1 MKAVDINGI
10 HLNEKMIEQLKD
22 LQENNNSSLEA
33 HVNMVIDVSDFLVE
47 HSFDIQGE
55 EKQLLNHIQ
64 ALILV
69 RDILKNFRII
79 DDKEESE

>member
-1 MKAVDINGI
+1 MRALDINGI
-10 HLNEKMIEQLKD
+10 QLNEKMIEQIND
-22 LQENNNSSLEA
+22 LQGNNNSSLDA
-33 HVNMVIDVSDFLVE
+33 HVNMISDVSDFLVE